1 MKEKDENDKMLTILR
16 KNVTALTKKGANA
29 KPEGIRYRP
38 NLFYQDYIIVILVM
52 MIVMKIMRT
61 TMRMVIIIHKHIGTQ

>member
-38 NLFYQDYIIVILVM
+38 NLFIKIISL
-52 MIVMKIMRT
+52 
-61 TMRMVIIIHKHIGTQ
+61 